1 MIDRRLQNFRQI
13 IRYTHMNML
22 RIEHQEARIVPGAQD
37 ANLKYMKIG
46 LEYDNADTIKL
57 GLYLEKN
64 NAYGTMYI
72 ALDVHEYA
80 NVIDMMS
87 NSSNNKL
94 RLLYAL
100 GALSTL
106 SSYSYDA
113 SIINI
118 YKRSIR
124 RNVKIFHS

>member
-1 MIDRRLQNFRQI
+1 
-13 IRYTHMNML
+13 
-22 RIEHQEARIVPGAQD
+22 
-37 ANLKYMKIG
+37 MKIG

-64 NAYGTMYI
+64 NANGTMYI

-80 NVIDMMS
+80 NVIDVMS

-118 YKRSIR
+118 YERSIR
-124 RNVKIFHS
+124 RNAKIFQP

>member
-1 MIDRRLQNFRQI
+1 
-13 IRYTHMNML
+13 MNISIVQ
-22 RIEHQEARIVPGAQD
+22 RPEAQTTLGTQD
-37 ANLKYMKIG
+37 TNPKYMQVG
-46 LEYDNADTIKL
+46 LEYDNTNTIKL

-64 NAYGTMYI
+64 NTRGTMYTT
-72 ALDVHEYA
+72 LDVHEYA
-80 NVIDMMS
+80 NTLDMMS

-118 YKRSIR
+118 YKRSIY
-124 RNVKIFHS
+124 RNVKIFQS

>member
-1 MIDRRLQNFRQI
+1 MIDRRLQNFRQT
-13 IRYTHMNML
+13 IRYIHMNML
-22 RIEHQEARIVPGAQD
+22 RIQHQEARIVLGVQD
-37 ANLKYMKIG
+37 ANPKYMKIG
-46 LEYDNADTIKL
+46 LEYDNANTIKL

-80 NVIDMMS
+80 NALDMMS

-106 SSYSYDA
+106 SSYSYYA
-113 SIINI
+113 SMIEI
-118 YKRSIR
+118 YSRSIR
-124 RNVKIFHS
+124 KNVKIFQS